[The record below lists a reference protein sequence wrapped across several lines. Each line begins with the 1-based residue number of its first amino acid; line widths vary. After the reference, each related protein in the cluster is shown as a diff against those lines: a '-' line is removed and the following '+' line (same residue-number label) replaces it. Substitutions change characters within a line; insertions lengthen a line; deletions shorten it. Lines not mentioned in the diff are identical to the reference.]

1 MATTTETV
9 YMNGA
14 TLATSTA
21 LFTDAD
27 LTICASDGWYSD
39 GTVIRQLLGCVLGN
53 PRQCDPCGFNCDAS
67 PFLYS
72 DARQNLYTI
81 ETNLGAATGA
91 IVVTIDPRSIPKGVR
106 VTYDGTVYN
115 KFSSEDYGLLESATS
130 GNFTVM
136 GRSSSACLNI
146 ADPTT
151 YYLSEYQF
159 NGSTFV
165 SVPNAENITLNST
178 DLQLTANQPNDC
190 VLVIP
195 KTAGTP
201 DTLNIEITAQCP
213 YTGTQSFEFTVA
225 CATSLTS
232 FSASAVQANSV
243 DACAAS
249 LTSTFY
255 LVDVSGGA
263 ATFPGLHDYVFDD
276 ADAVTAS
283 SDGYYAVDSGNS
295 YIQVENGIVIATGS
309 CP

>member
-1 MATTTETV
+1 MPTTETV
-9 YMNGA
+9 YMNGE

-39 GTVIRQLLGCVLGN
+39 GTVIRQLLGCVLGA
-53 PRQCDPCGFNCDAS
+53 PRQCDPCGLNCDAAT
-67 PFLYS
+67 FTYT

-91 IVVTIDPRSIPKGVR
+91 VVVTIDPAIIPKGVR

-115 KFSSEDYGLLESATS
+115 KFSSEDYGLLQSATS

-136 GRSSSACLNI
+136 GKSSSACANI

-165 SVPNAENITLNST
+165 SVPNAENITINPT
-178 DLQLTANQPNDC
+178 DLDLTGDVPNSC

-195 KTAGTP
+195 KTAATP
-201 DTLNIEITAQCP
+201 DTLNIEIAAQCS

-232 FSASAVQANSV
+232 FSASARQSSQG
-243 DACAAS
+243 DACTAS
-249 LTSTFY
+249 PTSTYY
-255 LVDVSGGA
+255 LVDVSGGGA
-263 ATFPGLHDYVFDD
+263 STPGLHDYVFDD
-276 ADAVTAS
+276 ANGATPAT
-283 SDGYYAVDSGNS
+283 DGYYGIGGVS

>member
-1 MATTTETV
+1 MPTTETV

-27 LTICASDGWYSD
+27 LTTCASDGWYSD
-39 GTVIRQLLGCVLGN
+39 GTIVRQLSGCVLG
-53 PRQCDPCGFNCDAS
+53 PPADCEACGLNCDAS
-67 PFLYS
+67 PFENS
-72 DARQNLYTI
+72 DARQYLYTI
-81 ETNLGAATGA
+81 ESNLGTATGA

-136 GRSSSACLNI
+136 GRSSSACPNI

-151 YYLSEYQF
+151 YYLPEYQF
-159 NGSTFV
+159 DGTGFV

-195 KTAGTP
+195 KTAATP
-201 DTLNIEITAQCP
+201 DTLNIEIAVPCF
-213 YTGTQSFEFTVA
+213 YSGTQAFEFTVA

-232 FSASAVQANSV
+232 FSASARQSSQG
-243 DACAAS
+243 DACTAS
-249 LTSTFY
+249 PTSTYY
-255 LVDVSGGA
+255 LVDVSGGGA
-263 ATFPGLHDYVFDD
+263 STPGLHDYIFDD
-276 ADAVTAS
+276 ANGATPAT
-283 SDGYYAVDSGNS
+283 DGYYGIGGVS

>member
-1 MATTTETV
+1 MPTTETV
-9 YMNGA
+9 YMNGV

-39 GTVIRQLLGCVLGN
+39 GTIVRQLSGCVLG
-53 PRQCDPCGFNCDAS
+53 PPADCEACGLNCDAAT
-67 PFLYS
+67 FTYT

-81 ETNLGAATGA
+81 ETNLGTATGA
-91 IVVTIDPRSIPKGVR
+91 VVVTIDPGIIPKGVR

-136 GRSSSACLNI
+136 GKSSSACANI

-165 SVPNAENITLNST
+165 SVPNAENITINST
-178 DLQLTANQPNDC
+178 DLDLTADVPNSC

-195 KTAGTP
+195 KTAATP
-201 DTLNIEITAQCP
+201 DTLNIEITAQCS

-232 FSASAVQANSV
+232 FSASAVQANAV

-255 LVDVSGGA
+255 LVDVSGGS
-263 ATFPGLHDYVFDD
+263 ATFPSLHDYVFDD
-276 ADAVTAS
+276 ANAVTAS

-295 YIQVENGIVIATGS
+295 YIQVENGIVVATGS
-309 CP
+309 CPP